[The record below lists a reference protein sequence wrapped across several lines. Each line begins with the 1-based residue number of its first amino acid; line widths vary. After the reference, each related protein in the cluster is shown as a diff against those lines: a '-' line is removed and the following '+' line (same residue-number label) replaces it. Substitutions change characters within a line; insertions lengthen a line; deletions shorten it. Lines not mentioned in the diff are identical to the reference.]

1 MRSTLFRRVTRY
13 PVSFSVDPRENRL
26 TEVTAAVVERV
37 EGMAQTFVESVLRA
51 GAEDAQ
57 RRELGADE
65 VNHRER
71 LREIARTLFLPR
83 VQVNTQVATSQG
95 RFVDLEILLRPPV
108 GTATPGLLVWV
119 EVKHGASLHGDQ
131 LDAYL
136 RDKGMRPVPEHVERI
151 VVLLV
156 PRGWAPT
163 VGVVP
168 SDVLM
173 VDWQSVGRAMK
184 PGARVRLPVQD
195 WLLSEYVRYLKE
207 EGLSDPDALTTVS
220 ALALMESHAAWNAA
234 AGICEHADGV
244 VQADWGVRGA
254 HQKTRGNTPSPAF
267 GTGYWTNYAAHREG
281 HPPSPNWRG
290 AWFEWGLRDTAH
302 VEGLEDARGSWAFMA
317 GVTVVTRDNPMR
329 VAANEQWLARRV
341 ADGFR
346 YFWIAGYYRF
356 ARLRYP
362 DELLRETTLEA
373 QGRELGRWVVETF
386 GALADDPP
394 PA

>member
-1 MRSTLFRRVTRY
+1 MRSSFFRRVTRY
-13 PVSFSVDPRENRL
+13 PFSSSADPRENRL

-37 EGMAQTFVESVLRA
+37 DGMAQTFVESVLRA
-51 GAEDAQ
+51 GAEDAL

-65 VNHRER
+65 VNRRKR
-71 LREIARTLFLPR
+71 LREIARTHVLSR
-83 VQVNTQVATSQG
+83 VQVNTQVATRQG
-95 RFVDLEILLRPPV
+95 RFIDLELLLRPAV
-108 GTATPGLLVWV
+108 GAATPGLRVWV
-119 EVKHGASLHGDQ
+119 EVKHGAGLHGDQ

-136 RDKGMRPVPEHVERI
+136 RDRGMRPISEHVERV
-151 VVLLV
+151 VVLLA

-168 SDVLM
+168 SDVLIA
-173 VDWQSVGRAMK
+173 DWQSVGRAMK
-184 PGARVRLPVQD
+184 RGPRVRLPEQD
-195 WLLSEYVRYLKE
+195 WLLSEYIRYLKE

-220 ALALMESHAAWNAA
+220 ALALMESHGAWDAA

-244 VQADWGVRGA
+244 VQADWGARGA

-267 GTGYWTNYAAHREG
+267 GPDYWVNYDAHRKG
-281 HPPSPNWRG
+281 HPPNSRWRG
-290 AWFEWGLRDTAH
+290 AWFEWGLRNTADMQ
-302 VEGLEDARGSWAFMA
+302 GMQAARGSWAFMA
-317 GVTVVTRDNPMR
+317 GVTVVTRDNPTR
-329 VAANEQWLARRV
+329 IAANDQWLARRV
-341 ADGFR
+341 ADGFS
-346 YFWIAGYYRF
+346 YFWIAGYYRL

-386 GALADDPP
+386 CALADDPP